1 MKAILVLFIAVTCL
15 FIGLHEPF
23 GFWDAVG
30 YGLIILTF
38 IHKLKQA

>member
-1 MKAILVLFIAVTCL
+1 MRTLVVLFIAVACL

-30 YGLIILTF
+30 YGIIVLTF
-38 IHKLKQA
+38 IHKLRQA